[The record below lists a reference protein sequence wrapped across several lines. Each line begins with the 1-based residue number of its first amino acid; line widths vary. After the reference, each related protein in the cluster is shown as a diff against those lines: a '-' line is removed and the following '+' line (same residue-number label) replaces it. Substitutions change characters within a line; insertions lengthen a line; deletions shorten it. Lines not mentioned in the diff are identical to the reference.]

1 MRELLRELLS
11 LSPANRTEVEANH
24 CQAARL
30 RFKPNMERQVWE
42 ANFSEP
48 GSLAMSQRTTVKN
61 QQVERI
67 PG

>member
-1 MRELLRELLS
+1 MRELLGELLS

-42 ANFSEP
+42 ANFSFEDEP
-48 GSLAMSQRTTVKN
+48 MSQRTTVKN